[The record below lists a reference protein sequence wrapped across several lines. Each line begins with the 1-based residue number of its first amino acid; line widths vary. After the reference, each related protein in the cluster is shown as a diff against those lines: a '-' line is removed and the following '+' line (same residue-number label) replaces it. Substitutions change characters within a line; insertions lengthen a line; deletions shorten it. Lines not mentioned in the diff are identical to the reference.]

1 MKLLDPNRL
10 RAAHAQRAKR
20 GMKRRELLRTLG
32 SAGVAGLFSNALS
45 SDTWAQDIPPFTVR
59 GSGPA
64 LVVFDREPRG
74 YYDALTDRYRV
85 IVIDYPLTDNSPAAI
100 ASLTA
105 DRACADVLAVAD
117 AAGADRFAWF
127 GFSFGG
133 VVGLQLASRTNR
145 LSALVCGGWPPLGG
159 QYAETLAYIED
170 EAAQGRTTSALTFY
184 RSIRAWPEREA
195 VSKLTC
201 PRMTFA
207 GSRDEF
213 VAGKD
218 HRIRIGPLI
227 AEHRAELE
235 RMGWTV
241 RIVDGF
247 GHELGARP
255 DVVMPILGQFLDPI
269 LLRRVV

>member
-1 MKLLDPNRL
+1 MLSTP
-10 RAAHAQRAKR
+10 ACAQ
-20 GMKRRELLRTLG
+20 
-32 SAGVAGLFSNALS
+32 GV
-45 SDTWAQDIPPFTVR
+45 PPFTVR

-64 LVVFDREPRG
+64 LVVFDRQPRG
-74 YYDALTDRYRV
+74 YYDPLTDRYRV
-85 IVIDYPLTDNSPAAI
+85 VAIDVAFITDNSPAGI

-105 DRACADVLAVAD
+105 DRVCADILALAD
-117 AAGADRFAWF
+117 AAGAARFAWF
-127 GFSFGG
+127 GFSFGS

-159 QYAETLAYIED
+159 PYAETLAYTED
-170 EAAQGRTTSALTFY
+170 EAAQGRTTPALTFY
-184 RSIRAWPEREA
+184 RSIRSWPEREA

-207 GSRDEF
+207 GSKDEF
-213 VAGKD
+213 VAGKN

-235 RMGWTV
+235 RMGWV
-241 RIVDGF
+241 VQIVDGF

-255 DVVMPILGQFLDPI
+255 NIVVAIVGRFLDPI
-269 LLRRVV
+269 LLR